1 VLIPAEVR
9 LCAIDWGTSSAR
21 AYLLDRHGD
30 IVAQRHAPLGIQ
42 NICDGEFARAL
53 ATLCEDAPAGVPRLA
68 CGMIGSRQG
77 WIEAPYQ
84 ACPADID
91 ALATSLARV
100 DAASLAIV
108 PGLRCDDAHGAPDVM
123 RGEETQIVGVLDES
137 ASDLRVLVLPGTH
150 SKWVLCRGDR
160 IEAFV
165 TFMSGEIFAVLR
177 QHSILGRMIAPGEDA
192 AAFGRGVS
200 ASLRDHAALTH
211 DLFTARTLALTG
223 MLEGAGVAD
232 YLSGL
237 IIGAE
242 FAAGARWLASRAPA
256 SALTIVGE
264 AALAARYRAAA
275 TVAGF
280 TAHVGAETAAA
291 RGLWRIARRAGMLA
305 P

>member
-1 VLIPAEVR
+1 MPADVR

-30 IVAQRHAPLGIQ
+30 VVAQRQAPLGIQ
-42 NICDGEFARAL
+42 HIRNGDFERAL
-53 ATLCEDAPAGVPRLA
+53 SVLCSDAPAGVPRLA

-77 WIEAPYQ
+77 WIEAPYRT
-84 ACPADID
+84 CPADID
-91 ALATSLARV
+91 ALASSLARV

-108 PGLRCDDAHGAPDVM
+108 PGLCCDDEHGAPDVM
-123 RGEETQIVGVLDES
+123 RGEETQIVGVLDDE
-137 ASDLRVLVLPGTH
+137 ANERRVLVLPGTH
-150 SKWVLCRGDR
+150 SKWALCEGDR

-177 QHSILGRMIAPGEDA
+177 EHSILGRMIVPGEDA
-192 AAFGRGVS
+192 TAFERGVRT
-200 ASLRDHAALTH
+200 SLRDHAALTH
-211 DLFTARTLALTG
+211 DLFTARTLALTAK
-223 MLEGAGVAD
+223 LDGAGVAD

-242 FAAGARWLASRAPA
+242 FAAAARWLVPRGSITT
-256 SALTIVGE
+256 LIIVGE
-264 AALAARYRAAA
+264 APLAARYRAAA
-275 TVAGF
+275 ALAGF
-280 TAHVGAETAAA
+280 SASIGPETAAA